1 MLTSLKIIRTNA
13 QTFRHV
19 PSAGSPYYISKGHYS
34 MQDEIMTIVEEG
46 KAQRLQVN
54 WRNVSFTDLTGGEV
68 FYASFDELDLKLVE
82 VGYNLAKQQSVVIP
96 SQTTPITFGK
106 FLHFRGLQSLDDQHW
121 YNGDIGAG
129 FLSDGTFIPFGFWNG
144 GTILLSNFTAL
155 NNINNWQT
163 SPFDPYV

>member
-1 MLTSLKIIRTNA
+1 MLTSLKIIRTNV
-13 QTFRHV
+13 QSFRHV

-54 WRNVSFTDLTGGEV
+54 WRNVSFTDLIGGEV

-82 VGYNLAKQQSVVIP
+82 VGYNLAKQQSVVIT
-96 SQTTPITFGK
+96 SQTAPITFGE
-106 FLHFRGLQSLDDQHW
+106 FLHFKGLDNTDLQLWQ
-121 YNGDIGAG
+121 NGDCGIG
-129 FLSDGTFIPFGFWNG
+129 FLVNGTFIPCGYWSG
-144 GTILLSNFTAL
+144 GDRPL
-155 NNINNWQT
+155 NSAQLNDINNWQT

>member
-19 PSAGSPYYISKGHYS
+19 PSVGSPYYISKGHYS
-34 MQDEIMTIVEEG
+34 MQDEIMTVVEEG

-68 FYASFDELDLKLVE
+68 FYTSFDELDLKLVE

-96 SQTTPITFGK
+96 SQTAPITFGK
-106 FLHFRGLQSLDDQHW
+106 FLHFKGQNNINPLLWQ
-121 YNGDIGAG
+121 NGDCGIG
-129 FLSDGTFIPFGFWNG
+129 FLVNGTFIPCGYWNG
-144 GTILLSNFTAL
+144 GTVALNSILLND
-155 NNINNWQT
+155 INNWQT